1 MKISEVAERG
11 GATVSTVKYYLREG
25 LVPEGERLS
34 PNQTAYDESHVRRVR
49 LVRALLET
57 GGLSIAAAKRVLST
71 IDAEAPLPYAF
82 EAAQHALGV
91 GGAATA
97 AASAD
102 ARRRVWELASAS
114 SWRITND
121 NPGLDVAARVLDGL
135 AAIGFEPSD
144 GYLAAY
150 ASAATSMA
158 RADLAALLTRDDPD
172 LTAELMIVGTVLGDA
187 LAAGLRRLAQQEATA
202 EFFPLPETEPE
213 SEPRTES
220 EPESKEN
227 QK

>member
-1 MKISEVAERG
+1 MKISEVAKRG

-57 GGLSIAAAKRVLST
+57 GGLSIAASKRVLST
-71 IDAEAPLPYAF
+71 IDADSTQLPHAF

-91 GGAATA
+91 GGASTA

-102 ARRRVWELASAS
+102 ARRRISELADGR
-114 SWRITND
+114 SWRTSND
-121 NPGLDVAARVLDGL
+121 NPGFDVAARVLDGL

-144 GYLAAY
+144 DYLAAY

-158 RADLAALLTRDDPD
+158 RADLSALLTRDDPD

-187 LAAGLRRLAQQEATA
+187 LAAGLRRLAQQDATA
-202 EFFPLPETEPE
+202 EFFPLQATEE
-213 SEPRTES
+213 V
-220 EPESKEN
+220 EN